1 MKPKKLTQTQIIV
14 HLLRA
19 NAGEWFLSYQLCKV
33 NTPFGWLGLQG
44 PRRARELAEANEIER
59 EDEGKY
65 AKYRIPADRV
75 IVL

>member
-1 MKPKKLTQTQIIV
+1 MKPKKLSQTQIV
-14 HLLRA
+14 LNVLRDSP
-19 NAGEWFLSYQLCKV
+19 GEWFLSYQLCKV
-33 NTPFGWLGLQG
+33 QTKYGWLGLQA

-65 AKYRIPADRV
+65 AKYRVPADKV